1 MIKKIFNKN
10 FFSKKLLNKLLK
22 ESIETVLDS
31 DLKDVEG
38 ISKHER
44 LMLLNILKI
53 ESIRSS
59 DIMIPRAD
67 IGAVEINDSFE
78 KVLKVFI
85 KEAHSR
91 VPVYENNLDN
101 IVGMVHRI

>member
-10 FFSKKLLNKLLK
+10 FFSKKSSNNSLK

-53 ESIRSS
+53 ESI
-59 DIMIPRAD
+59 
-67 IGAVEINDSFE
+67 FE
-78 KVLKVFI
+78 VRDLAKF
-85 KEAHSR
+85 R
-91 VPVYENNLDN
+91 
-101 IVGMVHRI
+101 G